1 MRKVT
6 GVEQSLDILSKNRGI
21 DIEGDP
27 KYISQF
33 SETIFGEKMSLL
45 DYVKEI
51 LAKVK
56 TDGDKA
62 IFDLSA
68 KIDGQKLEQISMG
81 KKDLENAYK
90 HIPSDLRE
98 ALEFSANRIK
108 NFHARSMPTDWH
120 DNAEGYGQ
128 RYVPVNS
135 AAAYI
140 PGGTAKYPSTVL
152 MTAIPARVAGVE
164 EIAITCPMPKSPL
177 EYASVL
183 AAAYISEV
191 DQVYCLGGAQ
201 SIGALAYGTESV
213 SKVDFI
219 CGPGNVF
226 VTLAKKLV
234 YGEVGIDGLYGPTET
249 VVIADEHANPTLCAA
264 DLIAQAEH
272 DSLARPVLI
281 TTSPNIAADVEA
293 EIYLRLSRLDRSEIA
308 TKSIETQGLIA
319 IVNNL
324 EEALELSNSFA
335 PEHVCIA
342 TNDPEKLVPA
352 IKNAGMIFVG
362 ELSHEVLG
370 DYGAGPSHVMPTAGT
385 ARFNSGL
392 GVQSFLKTMP
402 VVTIDSENSSK
413 LGDVASVIAREEGLT
428 GHAEAAEIRV
438 ELN

>member
-21 DIEGDP
+21 DLEGDP

-33 SETIFGEKMSLL
+33 SEAIFGEKLNLM

-51 LAKVK
+51 LTKVK

-62 IFDLSA
+62 IYDLSS
-68 KIDGQKLEQISMG
+68 KIDGQNLEQIFMG

-90 HIPSDLRE
+90 HIPPDLRE

-108 NFHARSMPTDWH
+108 NFHEQSMPTDWH

-177 EYASVL
+177 EYSSVL

-272 DSLARPVLI
+272 DSLARPILI

-308 TKSIETQGLIA
+308 TKSIETQGLIS

>member
-1 MRKVT
+1 
-6 GVEQSLDILSKNRGI
+6 
-21 DIEGDP
+21 
-27 KYISQF
+27 
-33 SETIFGEKMSLL
+33 
-45 DYVKEI
+45 
-51 LAKVK
+51 
-56 TDGDKA
+56 
-62 IFDLSA
+62 
-68 KIDGQKLEQISMG
+68 
-81 KKDLENAYK
+81 
-90 HIPSDLRE
+90 
-98 ALEFSANRIK
+98 
-108 NFHARSMPTDWH
+108 MPNDWH
-120 DNAEGYGQ
+120 DNLEGYGQ
-128 RYVPVNS
+128 RHVPVNS
-135 AAAYI
+135 AAAYV

-234 YGEVGIDGLYGPTET
+234 YGDVGIDGLYGPTET
-249 VVIADEHANPTLCAA
+249 VVIADGHASPTLCAA

-281 TTSPNIAADVEA
+281 TTSPKIAADVEA

-308 TKSIETQGLIA
+308 SKSIETQGLIS

-324 EEALELSNSFA
+324 GEALEVLNSFA

-342 TNDPEKLVPA
+342 TSDPEKLVPA
-352 IKNAGMIFVG
+352 IKNAGMVFVG

-370 DYGAGPSHVMPTAGT
+370 DYVAGPSHVMPTAGT

-392 GVQSFLKTMP
+392 GVLSFLKAVP
-402 VVTIDSENSSK
+402 VVTIDSDDSSK
-413 LGDVASVIAREEGLT
+413 LGHVASVIASEEGLT
-428 GHAEAAEIRV
+428 GPAEAAEIRI
-438 ELN
+438 ELT

>member
-21 DIEGDP
+21 DLEGDP

-33 SETIFGEKMSLL
+33 SEAIFGEKMNLM

-51 LAKVK
+51 LTKVK

-62 IFDLSA
+62 IYDLSS
-68 KIDGQKLEQISMG
+68 KIDGQNLEQIFMG

-90 HIPSDLRE
+90 HIPPDLRE

-108 NFHARSMPTDWH
+108 NFHEQSMPTDWH

-177 EYASVL
+177 EYSSVL

-226 VTLAKKLV
+226 VTLAKKLL

-272 DSLARPVLI
+272 DSLARPILI

-308 TKSIETQGLIA
+308 TKSIETQGLIS

-392 GVQSFLKTMP
+392 GVQNFLKTMP

-428 GHAEAAEIRV
+428 GHAEAAEIRI

>member
-21 DIEGDP
+21 DLEGDP

-33 SETIFGEKMSLL
+33 SEAIFGEKMNLM

-51 LAKVK
+51 LTKVK

-62 IFDLSA
+62 IYDLSS
-68 KIDGQKLEQISMG
+68 KIDGQNLEQIFMG

-90 HIPSDLRE
+90 HIPPDLRE

-108 NFHARSMPTDWH
+108 NFHEQSMPTDWH

-128 RYVPVNS
+128 RYIPVNS

-272 DSLARPVLI
+272 DSLARPILI

-308 TKSIETQGLIA
+308 TKSIETQGLIS

>member
-21 DIEGDP
+21 DLEGDP

-33 SETIFGEKMSLL
+33 SEAIFGEKMNLM

-51 LAKVK
+51 LTKVK

-62 IFDLSA
+62 IYDLSS
-68 KIDGQKLEQISMG
+68 KIDGQNLEQIFMG

-177 EYASVL
+177 EYSSVL

-272 DSLARPVLI
+272 DSLARPILI

-308 TKSIETQGLIA
+308 TKSIETQGLIS

-342 TNDPEKLVPA
+342 TNDPDKLVPA

-428 GHAEAAEIRV
+428 GHAEAAEIRI

>member
-21 DIEGDP
+21 DLEGDP

-33 SETIFGEKMSLL
+33 SEAIFGEKMNLM

-51 LAKVK
+51 LTKVK

-62 IFDLSA
+62 IYDLSS
-68 KIDGQKLEQISMG
+68 KIDGQNLEQIFMG

-90 HIPSDLRE
+90 HIPPDLRE

-108 NFHARSMPTDWH
+108 NFHEQSMPTDWH

-177 EYASVL
+177 EYSSVL

-226 VTLAKKLV
+226 VTLAKKLL

-272 DSLARPVLI
+272 DSLARPILI

-308 TKSIETQGLIA
+308 TKSIETQGLIS

-392 GVQSFLKTMP
+392 GVQSFLKTIP

-413 LGDVASVIAREEGLT
+413 LGNVASVIAREEGLT
-428 GHAEAAEIRV
+428 GHAEAAEIRI

>member
-1 MRKVT
+1 MRKAT
-6 GVEQSLDILSKNRGI
+6 GVEQSISILSKNRGI
-21 DIEGDP
+21 DLEGDP

-33 SETIFGEKMSLL
+33 SEAIFGEKMNLL

-51 LAKVK
+51 LDRVK

-62 IFDLSA
+62 LYDLSS
-68 KIDGQKLEQISMG
+68 KIDGQNLEQILMG
-81 KKDLENAYK
+81 KKDLENAFK

-108 NFHARSMPTDWH
+108 NFHARSMPNDWH
-120 DNAEGYGQ
+120 DNLEGYGQ
-128 RYVPVNS
+128 RYIPVNS

-234 YGEVGIDGLYGPTET
+234 YGDVGIDGLYGPTET
-249 VVIADEHANPTLCAA
+249 VVIAA
-264 DLIAQAEH
+264 
-272 DSLARPVLI
+272 VI
-281 TTSPNIAADVEA
+281 T
-293 EIYLRLSRLDRSEIA
+293 
-308 TKSIETQGLIA
+308 
-319 IVNNL
+319 
-324 EEALELSNSFA
+324 SFRA
-335 PEHVCIA
+335 
-342 TNDPEKLVPA
+342 
-352 IKNAGMIFVG
+352 
-362 ELSHEVLG
+362 
-370 DYGAGPSHVMPTAGT
+370 
-385 ARFNSGL
+385 GL
-392 GVQSFLKTMP
+392 G
-402 VVTIDSENSSK
+402 NSTRMGW
-413 LGDVASVIAREEGLT
+413 L
-428 GHAEAAEIRV
+428 
-438 ELN
+438 

>member
-21 DIEGDP
+21 DLEGDP

-33 SETIFGEKMSLL
+33 SEAIFGEKMNLM

-51 LAKVK
+51 LTKVK

-62 IFDLSA
+62 IYDLSS
-68 KIDGQKLEQISMG
+68 KIDGQNLEQIFMG

-90 HIPSDLRE
+90 HIPPDLRE

-108 NFHARSMPTDWH
+108 NFHEQSMPTDWH

-177 EYASVL
+177 EYSSVL

-272 DSLARPVLI
+272 DSLARPILI

-308 TKSIETQGLIA
+308 TKSIETQGLIS

-428 GHAEAAEIRV
+428 GHAEAAEIRI

>member
-1 MRKVT
+1 MRKAT
-6 GVEQSLDILSKNRGI
+6 GVEQSISILSKNRGI
-21 DIEGDP
+21 DLEGDP

-33 SETIFGEKMSLL
+33 SEAIFGEKMNLL

-51 LAKVK
+51 LDRVK

-62 IFDLSA
+62 LYDLSS
-68 KIDGQKLEQISMG
+68 KIDGQNLEQILMG
-81 KKDLENAYK
+81 KKDLENAFK

-108 NFHARSMPTDWH
+108 NFHARSMPNDWH
-120 DNAEGYGQ
+120 DNLEGYGQ
-128 RYVPVNS
+128 RYIPVNS

-152 MTAIPARVAGVE
+152 MTAIPARVAGVG

-234 YGEVGIDGLYGPTET
+234 YGDVGIDGLYGPTET

-281 TTSPNIAADVEA
+281 TTSPKIAADVEA
-293 EIYLRLSRLDRSEIA
+293 EIHLRLSRLDRSEIA
-308 TKSIETQGLIA
+308 TKSIETQGLIS

-324 EEALELSNSFA
+324 EEALELLNSYA

-342 TNDPEKLVPA
+342 TSDPEKLVPA
-352 IKNAGMIFVG
+352 IKNAGMVFVG

-370 DYGAGPSHVMPTAGT
+370 DYVAGPSHVMPTAGT

-392 GVQSFLKTMP
+392 GVLSFLKAMP
-402 VVTIDSENSSK
+402 VVTIDSDDSSK
-413 LGDVASVIAREEGLT
+413 LGHVASVIAREEGLT
-428 GHAEAAEIRV
+428 GHAEAAEIRI
-438 ELN
+438 ELT

>member
-1 MRKVT
+1 MRKAT
-6 GVEQSLDILSKNRGI
+6 GVEQSLDILLKNRGI
-21 DIEGDP
+21 DLEGDS

-33 SETIFGEKMSLL
+33 SEAIFGEKMNLL
-45 DYVKEI
+45 DYVKKI
-51 LAKVK
+51 LDKVK

-62 IFDLSA
+62 IYDLSS
-68 KIDGQKLEQISMG
+68 KIDGQNLKQVFME

-90 HIPSDLRE
+90 HIPSNLRE

-108 NFHARSMPTDWH
+108 KFHTRSMPTDWH
-120 DNAEGYGQ
+120 DNIEGYGQ

-234 YGEVGIDGLYGPTET
+234 YGDVGIDGLYGPTET

-272 DSLARPVLI
+272 DSLARPILI
-281 TTSPNIAADVEA
+281 TTSPKIAADVEA
-293 EIYLRLSRLDRSEIA
+293 EIHLRLSRLDRSEIA
-308 TKSIETQGLIA
+308 TKSIETQGLIS

-342 TNDPEKLVPA
+342 TDDPEKLVPA

-392 GVQSFLKTMP
+392 GVQSFLKAMP
-402 VVTIDSENSSK
+402 VVAIDSDNSSK
-413 LGDVASVIAREEGLT
+413 LGHVASIIAREEGLT
-428 GHAEAAEIRV
+428 GHAEAAEIRI

>member
-21 DIEGDP
+21 DLEGDP

-33 SETIFGEKMSLL
+33 SEAIFGEKMNLM

-51 LAKVK
+51 LTKVK

-62 IFDLSA
+62 IYDLSS
-68 KIDGQKLEQISMG
+68 KIDGQNLEQIFMG

-90 HIPSDLRE
+90 HIPPDLRE

-108 NFHARSMPTDWH
+108 NFHEQSMPTDWH

-177 EYASVL
+177 EYSSVL

-226 VTLAKKLV
+226 VTLAKKLL

-272 DSLARPVLI
+272 DSLARPILI

-308 TKSIETQGLIA
+308 TKSIETQGLIS

-428 GHAEAAEIRV
+428 GHAEAAEIRI

>member
-21 DIEGDP
+21 DLEGDP

-33 SETIFGEKMSLL
+33 SEAIFGEKMNLM

-51 LAKVK
+51 LTKVK

-62 IFDLSA
+62 IYDLSS
-68 KIDGQKLEQISMG
+68 KIDGQNLEQIFMG

-90 HIPSDLRE
+90 HIPPDLRE

-108 NFHARSMPTDWH
+108 NFHAQSMPTDWH

-177 EYASVL
+177 EYSSVL

-272 DSLARPVLI
+272 DSLARPILI

-308 TKSIETQGLIA
+308 TKSIETQGLIS

-428 GHAEAAEIRV
+428 GHAEAAEIRI